1 MATTVATSPAR
12 RTLSPLLRLLLIA
25 LLVVVLAA
33 AGVSLWFF
41 GAARA
46 ALPQLD
52 GTTSVPGLS
61 TPVQVLRDQQGVP
74 HIRAHNLDDLFFA
87 QGYVT
92 AQDRLWQMDL
102 SRRYAAGE
110 LSEVFGSVAL
120 SHDRQQRILGFR
132 HLAENSVQYLSDSDK
147 HYLEVYA
154 RGVNA
159 YIAQQQQSKTLPL
172 EFRILRYRPKPWTV
186 TDSLLV
192 GINMAQMLNYYWVSE
207 MLARERVANKVGPEL
222 AAELFPNV
230 TWRDHPPTMDTQP
243 DGAGL
248 ADMRLGG
255 AGAHVE
261 QPTPAARSERRE
273 DLSGAGALA
282 SVLSGQGGPSRGSCG
297 TSDPACRIPSAA
309 RNCHPERS

>member
-1 MATTVATSPAR
+1 MVLR
-12 RTLSPLLRLLLIA
+12 RCSC
-25 LLVVVLAA
+25 
-33 AGVSLWFF
+33 S
-41 GAARA
+41 
-46 ALPQLD
+46 LPQLD
-52 GTTSVPGLS
+52 GTVSVAGLS
-61 TPVQVLRDQQGVP
+61 TPVQVVRDQQGVP

-110 LSEVFGSVAL
+110 LSEVFGSAAL

-132 HLAENSVQYLSDSDK
+132 HLAENSVQYLSGSDK

-172 EFRILRYRPKPWTV
+172 EFRIFRYRPKPWTV

-207 MLARERVANKVGPEL
+207 MLAREKVANKVGPEL
-222 AAELFPNV
+222 AAELFPKSHGV
-230 TWRDHPPTMDTQP
+230 TIRPPWTLNPTVLASLTCDNWLGQP
-243 DGAGL
+243 WL
-248 ADMRLGG
+248 ADGINQLGR
-255 AGAHVE
+255 
-261 QPTPAARSERRE
+261 PTRRE
-273 DLSGAGALA
+273 ATRDQSCRHQRTRSARDLQLSSPLLPKPVPDPTTGSSPARTPPPESRYSPTICTSKTRSLTSGMKRNSKRPA
-282 SVLSGQGGPSRGSCG
+282 S
-297 TSDPACRIPSAA
+297 TSL
-309 RNCHPERS
+309 E